1 MERSPK
7 TELDDL
13 NEALIDGWMIDHE
26 PKVLIE
32 KLAETCTWISAGREE
47 ILTGKKAIITY
58 LEAMAE
64 EKTKRPLKRGSY
76 TVILAEAGYGLV
88 SIECLPMRYTIL
100 WVKEGSKWQIRH
112 LHDSLYIYGE
122 TMHERLKIAARTDT
136 VTKLHNQQGF
146 CDAVSELMKAHDKR
160 YALIKFGIKDFRYI
174 NQRYGYAK
182 GEAVLQNIG
191 KNLQKTCE
199 ADETCGHIEKD
210 IFAMLY
216 RYHGKQDMARRMEEV
231 RHKLLDKHLLYEL
244 GIEIDFIAGIYTIP
258 KGMQEH
264 VKDMLDKALMAQQQ
278 VSRQQIGSHYRYYEE
293 SVMRKQYQHQQLIQY
308 APTAM
313 KKDEFLLYIQ
323 PQFSIS
329 CGKIVAG
336 EALCRWKSR
345 DGTFIPPDE
354 FIPLFE
360 EYGLICAFDFYMLKK
375 LCEKMKAWMERGRII
390 TPISI
395 NQSRLHID
403 KKDYIERFCKV
414 VDHYEIP
421 HSYIAFELTESAF
434 VEQYEKMIRL
444 AGELH
449 RQGFQLAI
457 DDFGTGFASLN
468 LLSVV
473 SADILKV
480 DKSLLDSIHTKRGR
494 TVLEKVIEL
503 AHQMEMTVICEGIEE
518 ETQLKELRELK
529 CDIGQGYL
537 MGRPIPAEAFEKRW
551 IEGNE
556 ETKG

>member
-1 MERSPK
+1 MS
-7 TELDDL
+7 
-13 NEALIDGWMIDHE
+13 
-26 PKVLIE
+26 
-32 KLAETCTWISAGREE
+32 S
-47 ILTGKKAIITY
+47 
-58 LEAMAE
+58 
-64 EKTKRPLKRGSY
+64 
-76 TVILAEAGYGLV
+76 
-88 SIECLPMRYTIL
+88 
-100 WVKEGSKWQIRH
+100 
-112 LHDSLYIYGE
+112 
-122 TMHERLKIAARTDT
+122 
-136 VTKLHNQQGF
+136 
-146 CDAVSELMKAHDKR
+146 
-160 YALIKFGIKDFRYI
+160 
-174 NQRYGYAK
+174 
-182 GEAVLQNIG
+182 
-191 KNLQKTCE
+191 
-199 ADETCGHIEKD
+199 
-210 IFAMLY
+210 
-216 RYHGKQDMARRMEEV
+216 
-231 RHKLLDKHLLYEL
+231 
-244 GIEIDFIAGIYTIP
+244 
-258 KGMQEH
+258 
-264 VKDMLDKALMAQQQ
+264 
-278 VSRQQIGSHYRYYEE
+278 
-293 SVMRKQYQHQQLIQY
+293 
-308 APTAM
+308 
-313 KKDEFLLYIQ
+313 IQ

-414 VDHYEIP
+414 VDHYGIP

-556 ETKG
+556 EAKG